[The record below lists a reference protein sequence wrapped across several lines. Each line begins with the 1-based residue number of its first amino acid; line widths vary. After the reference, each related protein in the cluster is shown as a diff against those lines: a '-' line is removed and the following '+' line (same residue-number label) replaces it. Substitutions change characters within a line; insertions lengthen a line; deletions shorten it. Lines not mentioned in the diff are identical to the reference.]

1 MKLLEL
7 NHVTKYY
14 KLAGGD
20 KFKALDDVNISFENG
35 ELVSIMGESGSGK
48 STLMNLIG
56 GLDSDF
62 EGELLVEGKD
72 IGSFK
77 ERELDRYRKDKIG
90 FVFQSFN
97 LISHLTVL
105 DNVTIAMT
113 LSNVSKA
120 ERINAATQLLKEV
133 GLEKHM
139 FKKPNQ
145 LSGGQKQRVAI
156 ARALINNPDIIIADE
171 PTGAL
176 DSETTAQVLEI
187 IKNISKKGKLVIMVT
202 HSEKVANYCSRII
215 DISDG
220 KIIDDRKGNSL
231 DTVKIESDG
240 IKKEKKQ
247 NLSFISA
254 VKLAFQNMRQKKSRN
269 ILVSLGA
276 SIGITSVI
284 IMLSLGNGVK
294 KYFNDT
300 MNQYVNPLT
309 VEVNMAKDKTNT
321 PLAEDDPRNNLF
333 AMMGVQTPFEDKD
346 IEKLEKI
353 EGVKKLEK
361 GFNIISIGT
370 NTITYEGEKKP
381 IMALA
386 TISSNITKSN
396 VKKGSLPGKNEIFIN
411 EALADK
417 LGDDVIGNDI
427 KLNVAIDSKNYEGEF
442 TVSGIYSEGAKTPM
456 SDMDMVY
463 VNYNDLKDIL
473 KKEDYDLKPTT
484 IYLISEDKGK
494 TQEIKDKVKEL
505 GYGGAS
511 QDMLSSMFTEI
522 IDMMTYLLAGISAIS
537 LVVSAIMILV
547 VLYIGVVE
555 RTKEI
560 GVLKAIGARRKDIRR
575 IFVSESFLIGLF
587 SGAIACIVSSMGV
600 YAANTISNSMF
611 SVDIASVT
619 PQYLCFG
626 VGASIII
633 SMIAG
638 LLPASKAAKLD
649 PVESLRRD

>member
-7 NHVTKYY
+7 KHVNKYY
-14 KLAGGD
+14 KLSGGER
-20 KFKALDDVNISFENG
+20 FQALNDVNISFENG

-62 EGELLVEGKD
+62 EGELLVEGKN
-72 IGSFK
+72 IGTFK
-77 ERELDRYRKDKIG
+77 EKELDRYRKDKIG

-97 LISHLTVL
+97 LIPHLTVL

-113 LSNVSKA
+113 LSNVSKS
-120 ERINAATQLLKEV
+120 ERVSAATELLKEV

-139 FKKPNQ
+139 NKKPNQ

-156 ARALINNPDIIIADE
+156 ARALINNPEIIIADE

-176 DSETTAQVLEI
+176 DSQTTAQVLEI
-187 IKNISKKGKLVIMVT
+187 IKNIAKKGKLVIMVT
-202 HSEKVANYCSRII
+202 HSERVANHCSRII

-220 KIIDDRKGNSL
+220 KIIGDRKGIDLESNS
-231 DTVKIESDG
+231 VKEENESV
-240 IKKEKKQ
+240 EKKQ
-247 NLSFISA
+247 NLNFISA
-254 VKLAFQNMRQKKSRN
+254 VKLAFENMRQKKSRN

-300 MNQYVNPLT
+300 MNLYVNPMI
-309 VEVNMAKDKTNT
+309 VETSMPQDKSNA
-321 PLAEDDPRNNLF
+321 PISSDDPRSNIF
-333 AMMGVQTPFEDKD
+333 AMMGVQTPFEDED
-346 IEKLEKI
+346 IKKLEEI
-353 EGVKKLEK
+353 DGVKNVEK
-361 GFNIISIGT
+361 GFNVISLGT
-370 NTITYEGEKKP
+370 NSITFDGEDKP

-386 TISSNITKSN
+386 TISSNITQSN
-396 VKKGSLPGKNEIFIN
+396 VKEGKLPGKNEIFIN
-411 EALADK
+411 EALEDK
-417 LGDDVIGNDI
+417 LGDDIIG
-427 KLNVAIDSKNYEGEF
+427 KKVTLNVSIDSKMYNQDL
-442 TVSGIYSEGAKTPM
+442 VISGVYTEGAKTPM
-456 SDMDMVY
+456 STMDMVY
-463 VNYNDLKDIL
+463 VNYDDLQEIL
-473 KKEDYDLKPTT
+473 KEKDYDLKPTT
-484 IYLISEDKGK
+484 MYLIADDKDK
-494 TQEIKDKVKEL
+494 VPEIKDKVKEY
-505 GYGGAS
+505 GYGGSS
-511 QDMLSSMFTEI
+511 QDMLSSMFTQM
-522 IDMMTYLLAGISAIS
+522 IDLMTYLLSGISGIS
-537 LVVSAIMILV
+537 LIVSAIMILV

-587 SGAIACIVSSMGV
+587 SGAIACVVSSICV
-600 YAANTISNSMF
+600 YGANSISNSLF
-611 SVDIASVT
+611 NVDIASINVE
-619 PQYLCFG
+619 YICFG
-626 VGASIII
+626 IATSIII

-638 LLPASKAAKLD
+638 LMPANKAAKLD